1 MSKACKELPDRFVM
15 SCSELPVK
23 LIPLGGLGEI
33 GLNMMAI
40 QYGDATLLI
49 DAGLMFP
56 EEEMF
61 GIDAVIPDF
70 TYLRSNGSIIKAL
83 LLTHGHEDHIGA
95 IPFFIQEFKVPIYG
109 TRFTLALVREKLRE
123 HNLVNKV
130 DFIELVPG
138 QTVVIDDIIVE
149 PFRVCHSIP
158 DGVGLIVDTPNGR
171 IVHSGDFKID
181 HSPIDGKPTDFNR
194 LREIAQSGVKL
205 LLSDSTN
212 VERNGHTLSE
222 CEVGKTLTKIFGEC
236 KGRIIVAVFSS
247 NIHRIQQ
254 IIDTSIRYDRKVLF
268 HGKSIQTN
276 VRIAEKLGYLR
287 VNQNYRISLRDLPN
301 LPDSRVVII
310 TTGSQGEP
318 MSALTRIAFDDHK
331 WIKLKKGDTVIL
343 SSKFI
348 PGNERTIHNVINHLY
363 RKGAE
368 VIYESVSEIHVSGHA
383 YRDELKQLIELLKPD
398 YFVPIHGEYR
408 HLVKHCALAVEAGI
422 PESSCFLLENGDVLH
437 IYSDGVRKGR
447 RVCVG
452 RIFVDGKGVGDIGKP
467 VLRDRKHLAEDG
479 LVIVSLV
486 IDQEFRDILSGPDVF
501 SRGFVS
507 EELNSEVLHCAQCLI
522 LEIFDRFMEEGITPD
537 TGEIQRK
544 IRKELKK
551 FFYKVLGRR
560 PVIYSIVMEV

>member
-1 MSKACKELPDRFVM
+1 MASSGRSVDIV
-15 SCSELPVK
+15 
-23 LIPLGGLGEI
+23 PLGGFGEI
-33 GLNMMAI
+33 GLNMMAV
-40 QYGDATLLI
+40 QYADSVVVI

-70 TYLRSNGSIIKAL
+70 SYLRDRKEKLDGL
-83 LLTHGHEDHIGA
+83 LITHGHEDHIGA
-95 IPFFIQEFKVPIYG
+95 IPFFVQEFRVPVYG
-109 TRFTLALVREKLRE
+109 TRFTLALIREKLRE
-123 HNLVNKV
+123 HNLVNRV
-130 DFIELVPG
+130 DFVELIPG
-138 QTVVIDDIIVE
+138 KTIKIGCLKIE
-149 PFRVCHSIP
+149 PFNVCHSIP
-158 DGVGLIVDTPNGR
+158 DGVGLIIDTPEGT

-181 HSPIDGKPTDFNR
+181 YNPAGGSPTD
-194 LREIAQSGVKL
+194 LKGLKKKISKGVKL

-212 VERNGHTLSE
+212 VEREGYTLSE
-222 CEVGKTLTKIFGEC
+222 SQIGKTFSRIFEKC
-236 KGRIIVAVFSS
+236 AGRIIIAVFAS
-247 NIHRIQQ
+247 NIYRIQQ
-254 IIDTSIRYDRKVLF
+254 IVNVSVKYGRKILF

-276 VRIAEKLGYLR
+276 VRIAEDLGYLSIDPSS
-287 VNQNYRISLRDLPN
+287 RIFLRDLSN
-301 LPDSRVVII
+301 LPDDRVVIV

-363 RKGAE
+363 RRGAE
-368 VIYESVSEIHVSGHA
+368 VIYERVGDIHVSGHA
-383 YRDELKQLIELLKPD
+383 YRDELKKLISVVKPE

-408 HLVKHCALAVEAGI
+408 HLVKHCALATEAGV
-422 PESSCFLLENGDVLH
+422 PEDHCFLLENGDTLQ
-437 IYSDGVRKGR
+437 IFSDRVVRGP
-447 RVCVG
+447 RVSVG
-452 RIFVDGKGVGDIGKP
+452 RVFVDGKGVGDIGKP

-507 EELNSEVLHCAQCLI
+507 EELNAEVLYCAQCLI
-522 LEIFDRFMEEGITPD
+522 LEIFDRFMEEGLTPD
-537 TGEIQRK
+537 TGEIQRR
-544 IRKELKK
+544 IRKELRK

-560 PVIYSIVMEV
+560 PVIYPIVVEV